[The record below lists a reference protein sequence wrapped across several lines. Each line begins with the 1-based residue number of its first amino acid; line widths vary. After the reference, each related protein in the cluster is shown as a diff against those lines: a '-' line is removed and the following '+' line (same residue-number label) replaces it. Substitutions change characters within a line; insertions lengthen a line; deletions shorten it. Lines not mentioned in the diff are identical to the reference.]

1 MPSLLSSSRPLLRL
15 AALLAAGL
23 LASCAQ
29 VVSPLPSAWDNIQL
43 SAVSS
48 SRVEALIP
56 RIRVIDG
63 EPVLDGS
70 VRRAY
75 AADTTTGQVVQIVG
89 YDQAGHAVLQQVVPF
104 APAELRPRSN
114 HPYNEGTYRFSLAHA
129 PAGMVRLEVR
139 IVPDR
144 PATS

>member
-1 MPSLLSSSRPLLRL
+1 MSSLLSSPRLLRRL
-15 AALLAAGL
+15 AALIAAGL
-23 LASCAQ
+23 LSSCAQ
-29 VVSPLPSAWDNIQL
+29 VINPLPQAWENIQL

-48 SRVEALIP
+48 SRVEALTP
-56 RIRVIDG
+56 RIRIVAG

-75 AADTTTGQVVQIVG
+75 DADTTTGQVVEIIG
-89 YDQAGHAVLQQVVPF
+89 YDQAGHAVLQQTVPF
-104 APAELRPRSN
+104 APAELRPRSS

-129 PAGMVRLEVR
+129 PAGLVRLEVR